1 MREEPHKDSP
11 QPSGSEM
18 AGASASVSTA
28 PPGSG
33 NRIPACPFLT
43 ALQIPLQ
50 PLPQP
55 RCRNERS
62 RISSSSCSSNPHCQS
77 GMRLET
83 RRMGAPSV
91 RSPGGVRT
99 CLSACRGEGLELKRC
114 GGEGYD
120 GRKGARAGA
129 GAWGEACVGWN
140 TK

>member
-62 RISSSSCSSNPHCQS
+62 RISSSSCSSSPHCQS

-83 RRMGAPSV
+83 RRMGAPSDHPAFWALPPWPMESLV
-91 RSPGGVRT
+91 TPSQLFTEVLRDQG
-99 CLSACRGEGLELKRC
+99 
-114 GGEGYD
+114 D
-120 GRKGARAGA
+120 Q
-129 GAWGEACVGWN
+129 
-140 TK
+140 